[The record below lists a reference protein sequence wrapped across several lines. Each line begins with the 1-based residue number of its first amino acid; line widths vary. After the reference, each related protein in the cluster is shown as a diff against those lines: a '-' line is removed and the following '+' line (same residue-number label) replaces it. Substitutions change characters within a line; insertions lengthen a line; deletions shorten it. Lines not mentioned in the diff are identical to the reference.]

1 MSFSSEAAS
10 AAKCARRQAL
20 PELQRLELLQN
31 QHPHIYLHYL
41 QHLEHL
47 QNQYTHHFYLHQ
59 LGYWLESQY

>member
-1 MSFSSEAAS
+1 M
-10 AAKCARRQAL
+10 

>member
-1 MSFSSEAAS
+1 MDGGDDEAMPVDYNALS
-10 AAKCARRQAL
+10 L